1 MDFDEKIK
9 SFSDRIPTI
18 LGNISTEE
26 ATKTSIIMPF
36 FSILGYDVFN
46 PQEFL
51 PEYVADVG
59 IKKGEKVD
67 YAILQNGEPV
77 ILIEA
82 KCVNKKLEKHDSQ
95 LFRYFATTKSK
106 FAILTNGIIYR
117 FYTDLDEVN
126 KMDKEPFLEIDLL
139 NLRENKITELKKFT
153 KDNFDSNKIFT
164 SAESLK
170 YVETFKSYIS
180 QQLQNPTD
188 DFTKICVQNVYAGA
202 KTQTVIE
209 KFRPILKKA
218 LNDFLSDTIND
229 KIKTAL
235 NENQNEIT
243 PITSNDEPVKT
254 LSDLEQEAFFA
265 VKNIL
270 KNTVNMTEIS
280 YKITDSYLAVLY
292 NNNSRKWICRFIFNS
307 SQSSVILPDK
317 NKNEL
322 KLSLESINDIY
333 RFENDI
339 ITVVDRYMHPEK
351 FEATPY
357 VVDLIYH
364 GIRRKRTLPNKYL
377 RTAH

>member
-1 MDFDEKIK
+1 MDFGEKIK
-9 SFSDRIPTI
+9 NFSDRIPTI

-77 ILIEA
+77 ILVEA

-126 KMDKEPFLEIDLL
+126 KMDKEPFLEVDLL

-153 KDNFDSNKIFT
+153 KENFDSNNIFT

-170 YVETFKSYIS
+170 YVETFKGYIS

-188 DFTKICVQNVYAGA
+188 DFTKICVQNVYSGA
-202 KTQTVIE
+202 KTQAVVE

-218 LNDFLSDTIND
+218 LNDFLNDAIND

-235 NENQNEIT
+235 NENQNEVA
-243 PITSNDEPVKT
+243 PITTNDEPVKT
-254 LSDLEQEAFFA
+254 LSDAEQEAFFA

-270 KNTVNMTEIS
+270 KNTVNMTEIG
-280 YKITDSYLAVLY
+280 YKITESYLAVLY

-307 SQSSVILPDK
+307 SQSSVILPDE

-339 ITVVDRYMHPEK
+339 IAVVDRYMHPEK
-351 FEATPY
+351 RDVTQY
-357 VVDLIYH
+357 VVDLVYH

-377 RTAH
+377 RTAD

>member
-36 FSILGYDVFN
+36 FSLLGYDVFN

-82 KCVNKKLEKHDSQ
+82 KCFNKKLEKHDSQ

-117 FYTDLDEVN
+117 FYTDLEEVN

-139 NLRENKITELKKFT
+139 NLRENKIIELKKFT
-153 KDNFDSNKIFT
+153 KENFDSNKIFT

-170 YVETFKSYIS
+170 YVENFKSYIS

-202 KTQTVIE
+202 KTQTIIE

-218 LNDFLSDTIND
+218 LNDFLNDTIND
-229 KIKTAL
+229 KIKAAL
-235 NENQNEIT
+235 NENRNETT
-243 PITSNDEPVKT
+243 PIITNDEPVKT
-254 LSDLEQEAFFA
+254 LSDAEQEAFFA

-280 YKITDSYLAVLY
+280 YKITDSYLAVVY

-307 SQSSVILPDK
+307 AQSSVILPDE
-317 NKNEL
+317 NKNEI

-339 ITVVDRYMHPEK
+339 IAVVNRYMHPDKRE
-351 FEATPY
+351 TTTY
-357 VVDLIYH
+357 VVDLVYH

-377 RTAH
+377 KFAK